1 MKLEKLE
8 PLDSPNYLRLIFE
21 DGKRLKA
28 PAFKVVELGLTPG
41 AEVTP
46 EVFLALENAQSLAS
60 CKERAVRILT
70 ASGLS
75 KKELQK
81 RLVQKGESEE
91 DAEAAVAWLEELH
104 LIDDLETAKQLVRSA
119 CLRGDGA
126 ARAKSILYGKC
137 IPKELWDEALEELPE
152 MDGAIDTFLRRKL
165 DGRTLDAKQIKKTV
179 DALLRRTGESAPTAR
194 SGELYQPPFLLNM
207 TNRTLEK
214 NGERVKL
221 TQLEY
226 SIMKLFME
234 NRGKALAREEILD
247 AVWGKGYFGE
257 LKIVDVNVRRLRIKI
272 EDDAQEPK
280 YISTVW
286 GYGYKWTV

>member
-1 MKLEKLE
+1 MKLEKIE

-81 RLVQKGESEE
+81 RLVQKGESEK

-119 CLRGDGA
+119 CLRGYGA
-126 ARAKSILYGKC
+126 ARAKSILYEKG

-152 MDGAIDTFLRRKL
+152 MDDAIDVFLRRKL

-179 DALLRRTGESAPTAR
+179 DALLRRGHSYHDIQAGLRRYEASL
-194 SGELYQPPFLLNM
+194 S
-207 TNRTLEK
+207 LEQ
-214 NGERVKL
+214 
-221 TQLEY
+221 TQEDTWED
-226 SIMKLFME
+226 ME
-234 NRGKALAREEILD
+234 
-247 AVWGKGYFGE
+247 
-257 LKIVDVNVRRLRIKI
+257 
-272 EDDAQEPK
+272 
-280 YISTVW
+280 
-286 GYGYKWTV
+286 

>member
-28 PAFKVVELGLTPG
+28 PAYKIVELGLTPG

-46 EVFLALENAQSLAS
+46 EAFLALENAQSLAS

-119 CLRGDGA
+119 SMRGYGA
-126 ARAKSILYGKC
+126 ARAKSILYEKG
-137 IPKELWDEALEELPE
+137 IPKEFWDEALAELSE
-152 MDGAIDTFLRRKL
+152 MDDAIDTFLRRKL

-179 DALLRRTGESAPTAR
+179 DALLRRGHSYHDIQAGLRRYEASL
-194 SGELYQPPFLLNM
+194 S
-207 TNRTLEK
+207 LEQ
-214 NGERVKL
+214 
-221 TQLEY
+221 TQEDTWED
-226 SIMKLFME
+226 ME
-234 NRGKALAREEILD
+234 
-247 AVWGKGYFGE
+247 
-257 LKIVDVNVRRLRIKI
+257 
-272 EDDAQEPK
+272 
-280 YISTVW
+280 
-286 GYGYKWTV
+286 

>member
-119 CLRGDGA
+119 CLRGYGA
-126 ARAKSILYGKC
+126 ARAKSILYEKG

-179 DALLRRTGESAPTAR
+179 DALLRRGHSYHDIEGGLRRYEASL
-194 SGELYQPPFLLNM
+194 SLEQ
-207 TNRTLEK
+207 TLEDTW
-214 NGERVKL
+214 ED
-221 TQLEY
+221 
-226 SIMKLFME
+226 ME
-234 NRGKALAREEILD
+234 
-247 AVWGKGYFGE
+247 
-257 LKIVDVNVRRLRIKI
+257 
-272 EDDAQEPK
+272 
-280 YISTVW
+280 
-286 GYGYKWTV
+286 

>member
-1 MKLEKLE
+1 MKLEKFE

-119 CLRGDGA
+119 CLRGYGA
-126 ARAKSILYGKC
+126 ARAKSILYEKG
-137 IPKELWDEALEELPE
+137 IPKELWDEALAELSE
-152 MDGAIDTFLRRKL
+152 MDNAIDTFLRRKL

-179 DALLRRTGESAPTAR
+179 DALLRRGHSYHDIQAGLRRYEASL
-194 SGELYQPPFLLNM
+194 S
-207 TNRTLEK
+207 LEQ
-214 NGERVKL
+214 
-221 TQLEY
+221 TQEDTWED
-226 SIMKLFME
+226 ME
-234 NRGKALAREEILD
+234 
-247 AVWGKGYFGE
+247 
-257 LKIVDVNVRRLRIKI
+257 
-272 EDDAQEPK
+272 
-280 YISTVW
+280 
-286 GYGYKWTV
+286 

>member
-8 PLDSPNYLRLIFE
+8 PLDSPNYRRLIFE

-119 CLRGDGA
+119 CLRGYGA
-126 ARAKSILYGKC
+126 ARAKSILYEKG

-179 DALLRRTGESAPTAR
+179 DALLRRGHSYHDIQAGLRRYEASL
-194 SGELYQPPFLLNM
+194 S
-207 TNRTLEK
+207 LEQ
-214 NGERVKL
+214 
-221 TQLEY
+221 TQEDTWED
-226 SIMKLFME
+226 ME
-234 NRGKALAREEILD
+234 
-247 AVWGKGYFGE
+247 
-257 LKIVDVNVRRLRIKI
+257 
-272 EDDAQEPK
+272 
-280 YISTVW
+280 
-286 GYGYKWTV
+286 

>member
-28 PAFKVVELGLTPG
+28 PAFKVLELGLTPG

-119 CLRGDGA
+119 CLRGYGA
-126 ARAKSILYGKC
+126 ARAKSILYEKG

-179 DALLRRTGESAPTAR
+179 DALLRRGHSYHDIQAGLRRYEASL
-194 SGELYQPPFLLNM
+194 S
-207 TNRTLEK
+207 LEQ
-214 NGERVKL
+214 
-221 TQLEY
+221 TQEDTWED
-226 SIMKLFME
+226 ME
-234 NRGKALAREEILD
+234 
-247 AVWGKGYFGE
+247 
-257 LKIVDVNVRRLRIKI
+257 
-272 EDDAQEPK
+272 
-280 YISTVW
+280 
-286 GYGYKWTV
+286 

>member
-119 CLRGDGA
+119 CLRGYGA
-126 ARAKSILYGKC
+126 ARAKSILYEKG

-179 DALLRRTGESAPTAR
+179 DALLRRGHSYHDIQAGLHRYEASL
-194 SGELYQPPFLLNM
+194 S
-207 TNRTLEK
+207 LEQ
-214 NGERVKL
+214 
-221 TQLEY
+221 TQEDTWED
-226 SIMKLFME
+226 ME
-234 NRGKALAREEILD
+234 
-247 AVWGKGYFGE
+247 
-257 LKIVDVNVRRLRIKI
+257 
-272 EDDAQEPK
+272 
-280 YISTVW
+280 
-286 GYGYKWTV
+286 

>member
-41 AEVTP
+41 VEVTP

-119 CLRGDGA
+119 SMRGYGA
-126 ARAKSILYGKC
+126 ARAKSILYEKG
-137 IPKELWDEALEELPE
+137 IPKELWDEALAELSE
-152 MDGAIDTFLRRKL
+152 MDAAVDTFLRRKL

-179 DALLRRTGESAPTAR
+179 DALLRRGHSYHDIQAGLRRYEASL
-194 SGELYQPPFLLNM
+194 S
-207 TNRTLEK
+207 LEQ
-214 NGERVKL
+214 
-221 TQLEY
+221 TQEDTWED
-226 SIMKLFME
+226 ME
-234 NRGKALAREEILD
+234 
-247 AVWGKGYFGE
+247 
-257 LKIVDVNVRRLRIKI
+257 
-272 EDDAQEPK
+272 
-280 YISTVW
+280 
-286 GYGYKWTV
+286 

>member
-28 PAFKVVELGLTPG
+28 PAYKIVEMGLVPG

-119 CLRGDGA
+119 CLRGYGA
-126 ARAKSILYGKC
+126 ARAKSILYEKG
-137 IPKELWDEALEELPE
+137 IPKELWDEALVELPE
-152 MDGAIDTFLRRKL
+152 MDDAIDTFLRRKL

-179 DALLRRTGESAPTAR
+179 DALLRRGHSYHDIQAGLRRYEASL
-194 SGELYQPPFLLNM
+194 S
-207 TNRTLEK
+207 LEQRQ
-214 NGERVKL
+214 ED
-221 TQLEY
+221 TWED
-226 SIMKLFME
+226 ME
-234 NRGKALAREEILD
+234 
-247 AVWGKGYFGE
+247 
-257 LKIVDVNVRRLRIKI
+257 
-272 EDDAQEPK
+272 
-280 YISTVW
+280 
-286 GYGYKWTV
+286 

>member
-8 PLDSPNYLRLIFE
+8 TLDSPNYLRLIFE

-46 EVFLALENAQSLAS
+46 EAFLALENAQSLAS

-119 CLRGDGA
+119 CLRGYGA
-126 ARAKSILYGKC
+126 ARAKSILYEKG

-152 MDGAIDTFLRRKL
+152 MDGAIDVFLRRKL

-179 DALLRRTGESAPTAR
+179 DALLRRGHSYHDIQAGLRRYEASL
-194 SGELYQPPFLLNM
+194 S
-207 TNRTLEK
+207 LEQ
-214 NGERVKL
+214 
-221 TQLEY
+221 TQEDTWED
-226 SIMKLFME
+226 ME
-234 NRGKALAREEILD
+234 
-247 AVWGKGYFGE
+247 
-257 LKIVDVNVRRLRIKI
+257 
-272 EDDAQEPK
+272 
-280 YISTVW
+280 
-286 GYGYKWTV
+286 

>member
-46 EVFLALENAQSLAS
+46 EAFLALENAQSLAS

-75 KKELQK
+75 RRELQK

-119 CLRGDGA
+119 CLRGYGA
-126 ARAKSILYGKC
+126 ARAKNILYEKG
-137 IPKELWDEALEELPE
+137 IPKELWDEALAELSE
-152 MDGAIDTFLRRKL
+152 MDDAIDTFLRRKL

-179 DALLRRTGESAPTAR
+179 DALLRRGHSYHDIQAGLRRYEASL
-194 SGELYQPPFLLNM
+194 S
-207 TNRTLEK
+207 LEQ
-214 NGERVKL
+214 
-221 TQLEY
+221 TQEDTWED
-226 SIMKLFME
+226 ME
-234 NRGKALAREEILD
+234 
-247 AVWGKGYFGE
+247 
-257 LKIVDVNVRRLRIKI
+257 
-272 EDDAQEPK
+272 
-280 YISTVW
+280 
-286 GYGYKWTV
+286 

>member
-46 EVFLALENAQSLAS
+46 EAFLALENAQSLAS

-75 KKELQK
+75 RRELQK

-91 DAEAAVAWLEELH
+91 DAEAAVSWLEELH

-119 CLRGDGA
+119 CLRGYGA
-126 ARAKSILYGKC
+126 ARAKSILYEKG

-152 MDGAIDTFLRRKL
+152 MDGAIDVFLRRKL

-179 DALLRRTGESAPTAR
+179 DALLRRGHSYHDIQAGLRRYEASL
-194 SGELYQPPFLLNM
+194 S
-207 TNRTLEK
+207 LEQ
-214 NGERVKL
+214 
-221 TQLEY
+221 TQEDTWED
-226 SIMKLFME
+226 ME
-234 NRGKALAREEILD
+234 
-247 AVWGKGYFGE
+247 
-257 LKIVDVNVRRLRIKI
+257 
-272 EDDAQEPK
+272 
-280 YISTVW
+280 
-286 GYGYKWTV
+286 

>member
-119 CLRGDGA
+119 CLRGYGA
-126 ARAKSILYGKC
+126 ARAKSILYEKG

-179 DALLRRTGESAPTAR
+179 DALLRRGHSYHDIQAGLRRYEASL
-194 SGELYQPPFLLNM
+194 S
-207 TNRTLEK
+207 LEQT
-214 NGERVKL
+214 EED
-221 TQLEY
+221 TWED
-226 SIMKLFME
+226 ME
-234 NRGKALAREEILD
+234 
-247 AVWGKGYFGE
+247 
-257 LKIVDVNVRRLRIKI
+257 
-272 EDDAQEPK
+272 
-280 YISTVW
+280 
-286 GYGYKWTV
+286 

>member
-46 EVFLALENAQSLAS
+46 EAFLALENAQSLAS

-81 RLVQKGESEE
+81 RLVQKGESGE

-119 CLRGDGA
+119 CLRGYGA
-126 ARAKSILYGKC
+126 ARAKSILYEKG
-137 IPKELWDEALEELPE
+137 IPKELWDEALAELSE
-152 MDGAIDTFLRRKL
+152 MDDAIDTFLRRKL

-179 DALLRRTGESAPTAR
+179 DALLRRGHSYHDIQAGLRRYEASL
-194 SGELYQPPFLLNM
+194 S
-207 TNRTLEK
+207 LEQ
-214 NGERVKL
+214 
-221 TQLEY
+221 TQEDTWED
-226 SIMKLFME
+226 ME
-234 NRGKALAREEILD
+234 
-247 AVWGKGYFGE
+247 
-257 LKIVDVNVRRLRIKI
+257 
-272 EDDAQEPK
+272 
-280 YISTVW
+280 
-286 GYGYKWTV
+286 

>member
-119 CLRGDGA
+119 CLRGYGA
-126 ARAKSILYGKC
+126 ARAKSILYEKG
-137 IPKELWDEALEELPE
+137 IPKEFWDEALAELSE
-152 MDGAIDTFLRRKL
+152 MDNAIDTFLRRKL
-165 DGRTLDAKQIKKTV
+165 DGRTLDAQQIKKTV
-179 DALLRRTGESAPTAR
+179 DALLRRGHSYHDIQAGLRRYEASL
-194 SGELYQPPFLLNM
+194 S
-207 TNRTLEK
+207 LEQ
-214 NGERVKL
+214 
-221 TQLEY
+221 TQEDTWED
-226 SIMKLFME
+226 ME
-234 NRGKALAREEILD
+234 
-247 AVWGKGYFGE
+247 
-257 LKIVDVNVRRLRIKI
+257 
-272 EDDAQEPK
+272 
-280 YISTVW
+280 
-286 GYGYKWTV
+286 

>member
-46 EVFLALENAQSLAS
+46 EVFRALENAQSLAS

-75 KKELQK
+75 RRELQK

-119 CLRGDGA
+119 CLRGYGA
-126 ARAKSILYGKC
+126 ARAKSILYEKG

-152 MDGAIDTFLRRKL
+152 MDDAIDTFLRRKL

-179 DALLRRTGESAPTAR
+179 DALLRRGHSYHDIQAGLRRYEASL
-194 SGELYQPPFLLNM
+194 S
-207 TNRTLEK
+207 LEQ
-214 NGERVKL
+214 
-221 TQLEY
+221 TQEDTWED
-226 SIMKLFME
+226 ME
-234 NRGKALAREEILD
+234 
-247 AVWGKGYFGE
+247 
-257 LKIVDVNVRRLRIKI
+257 
-272 EDDAQEPK
+272 
-280 YISTVW
+280 
-286 GYGYKWTV
+286 

>member
-46 EVFLALENAQSLAS
+46 EAFLALENAQSLAS

-119 CLRGDGA
+119 CLRGYGA
-126 ARAKSILYGKC
+126 ARAKSILYEKG
-137 IPKELWDEALEELPE
+137 IPKELWDEALEDLPE
-152 MDGAIDTFLRRKL
+152 MDGAIDVFLRRKL

-179 DALLRRTGESAPTAR
+179 DALLRRGHSYHDIQAGLRRYEASL
-194 SGELYQPPFLLNM
+194 S
-207 TNRTLEK
+207 LEQ
-214 NGERVKL
+214 
-221 TQLEY
+221 TQEDTWED
-226 SIMKLFME
+226 ME
-234 NRGKALAREEILD
+234 
-247 AVWGKGYFGE
+247 
-257 LKIVDVNVRRLRIKI
+257 
-272 EDDAQEPK
+272 
-280 YISTVW
+280 
-286 GYGYKWTV
+286 

>member
-119 CLRGDGA
+119 SMRGYGA
-126 ARAKSILYGKC
+126 ARAKSILYEKG

-152 MDGAIDTFLRRKL
+152 MDDAIDTFLRRKL

-179 DALLRRTGESAPTAR
+179 DALLRRGHSYHDIQAGLRRYEASL
-194 SGELYQPPFLLNM
+194 S
-207 TNRTLEK
+207 LEQ
-214 NGERVKL
+214 
-221 TQLEY
+221 TQEDTWED
-226 SIMKLFME
+226 ME
-234 NRGKALAREEILD
+234 
-247 AVWGKGYFGE
+247 
-257 LKIVDVNVRRLRIKI
+257 
-272 EDDAQEPK
+272 
-280 YISTVW
+280 
-286 GYGYKWTV
+286 

>member
-46 EVFLALENAQSLAS
+46 EVFLALENAQSLAF

-119 CLRGDGA
+119 CLRGYGA
-126 ARAKSILYGKC
+126 ARAKSILYEKG
-137 IPKELWDEALEELPE
+137 IPKELWDEALAELSE
-152 MDGAIDTFLRRKL
+152 MDDAIDTFLRRKL
-165 DGRTLDAKQIKKTV
+165 DGRKLDAKQIKKTV
-179 DALLRRTGESAPTAR
+179 DALLRRGHSYHDIQAGLRRYEASL
-194 SGELYQPPFLLNM
+194 S
-207 TNRTLEK
+207 LEQ
-214 NGERVKL
+214 
-221 TQLEY
+221 TQEDTWED
-226 SIMKLFME
+226 ME
-234 NRGKALAREEILD
+234 
-247 AVWGKGYFGE
+247 
-257 LKIVDVNVRRLRIKI
+257 
-272 EDDAQEPK
+272 
-280 YISTVW
+280 
-286 GYGYKWTV
+286 

>member
-41 AEVTP
+41 VEVTP

-119 CLRGDGA
+119 SMRGYGA
-126 ARAKSILYGKC
+126 ARAKSILYEKG
-137 IPKELWDEALEELPE
+137 IPKELWDEALAELSE
-152 MDGAIDTFLRRKL
+152 MDAAIDTFLRRKL

-179 DALLRRTGESAPTAR
+179 DALLRRGHSYHDIQAGLRRYEASL
-194 SGELYQPPFLLNM
+194 S
-207 TNRTLEK
+207 LEQ
-214 NGERVKL
+214 
-221 TQLEY
+221 TQEDTWED
-226 SIMKLFME
+226 ME
-234 NRGKALAREEILD
+234 
-247 AVWGKGYFGE
+247 
-257 LKIVDVNVRRLRIKI
+257 
-272 EDDAQEPK
+272 
-280 YISTVW
+280 
-286 GYGYKWTV
+286 

>member
-119 CLRGDGA
+119 CLRGYGA
-126 ARAKSILYGKC
+126 ARAKSILYEKG

-152 MDGAIDTFLRRKL
+152 MDGAIDTFSRRKL

-179 DALLRRTGESAPTAR
+179 DALLRRGHSYHDIQAGLRRYEASL
-194 SGELYQPPFLLNM
+194 S
-207 TNRTLEK
+207 LEQ
-214 NGERVKL
+214 
-221 TQLEY
+221 TQEDTWED
-226 SIMKLFME
+226 ME
-234 NRGKALAREEILD
+234 
-247 AVWGKGYFGE
+247 
-257 LKIVDVNVRRLRIKI
+257 
-272 EDDAQEPK
+272 
-280 YISTVW
+280 
-286 GYGYKWTV
+286 

>member
-46 EVFLALENAQSLAS
+46 EAFLALENAQSLAS

-81 RLVQKGESEE
+81 RLVQKGESGE

-104 LIDDLETAKQLVRSA
+104 LINDLETAKQLVRSA
-119 CLRGDGA
+119 CLRGYGA
-126 ARAKSILYGKC
+126 ARAKSILYEKG
-137 IPKELWDEALEELPE
+137 IPKELWDEALAELSE
-152 MDGAIDTFLRRKL
+152 MDDAIDTFLRRKL

-179 DALLRRTGESAPTAR
+179 DALLRRGHSYHDIQAGLRRYEASL
-194 SGELYQPPFLLNM
+194 S
-207 TNRTLEK
+207 LEQ
-214 NGERVKL
+214 
-221 TQLEY
+221 TQEDTWED
-226 SIMKLFME
+226 ME
-234 NRGKALAREEILD
+234 
-247 AVWGKGYFGE
+247 
-257 LKIVDVNVRRLRIKI
+257 
-272 EDDAQEPK
+272 
-280 YISTVW
+280 
-286 GYGYKWTV
+286 

>member
-28 PAFKVVELGLTPG
+28 PAYKIVELGLTPG

-81 RLVQKGESEE
+81 RLVQKGESGE

-119 CLRGDGA
+119 CLRGYGA
-126 ARAKSILYGKC
+126 ARAKSILYEKGISLLICSTIKNSSLLLQQYF
-137 IPKELWDEALEELPE
+137 IFP
-152 MDGAIDTFLRRKL
+152 GHSGRFLK
-165 DGRTLDAKQIKKTV
+165 GSCSSIV
-179 DALLRRTGESAPTAR
+179 TA
-194 SGELYQPPFLLNM
+194 
-207 TNRTLEK
+207 
-214 NGERVKL
+214 V
-221 TQLEY
+221 
-226 SIMKLFME
+226 
-234 NRGKALAREEILD
+234 
-247 AVWGKGYFGE
+247 
-257 LKIVDVNVRRLRIKI
+257 
-272 EDDAQEPK
+272 
-280 YISTVW
+280 
-286 GYGYKWTV
+286 

>member
-46 EVFLALENAQSLAS
+46 EAFLALENAQSLAS

-119 CLRGDGA
+119 SMRGYGA
-126 ARAKSILYGKC
+126 ARAKSILYEKG
-137 IPKELWDEALEELPE
+137 IPKEFWDEALAELSE
-152 MDGAIDTFLRRKL
+152 MDDAIDTFLRRKL

-179 DALLRRTGESAPTAR
+179 DALLRRGHSYHDIQAGLRRYEASL
-194 SGELYQPPFLLNM
+194 S
-207 TNRTLEK
+207 LEQ
-214 NGERVKL
+214 
-221 TQLEY
+221 TQEDTWED
-226 SIMKLFME
+226 ME
-234 NRGKALAREEILD
+234 
-247 AVWGKGYFGE
+247 
-257 LKIVDVNVRRLRIKI
+257 
-272 EDDAQEPK
+272 
-280 YISTVW
+280 
-286 GYGYKWTV
+286 

>member
-28 PAFKVVELGLTPG
+28 PAYKIVELGLAPG

-46 EVFLALENAQSLAS
+46 EAFLALENAQSLAS

-75 KKELQK
+75 KKELQR
-81 RLVQKGESEE
+81 RLIQKGESEE

-119 CLRGDGA
+119 CLRGYGA
-126 ARAKSILYGKC
+126 ARAKSILYEKG
-137 IPKELWDEALEELPE
+137 IPKEFWDEALEELPE
-152 MDGAIDTFLRRKL
+152 MDGAIDVFLRRKL

-179 DALLRRTGESAPTAR
+179 DALLRRGHSYHDIQAGLRRYEASL
-194 SGELYQPPFLLNM
+194 S
-207 TNRTLEK
+207 LEQ
-214 NGERVKL
+214 
-221 TQLEY
+221 TQEDTWED
-226 SIMKLFME
+226 ME
-234 NRGKALAREEILD
+234 
-247 AVWGKGYFGE
+247 
-257 LKIVDVNVRRLRIKI
+257 
-272 EDDAQEPK
+272 
-280 YISTVW
+280 
-286 GYGYKWTV
+286 

>member
-46 EVFLALENAQSLAS
+46 EAFLALENAQSLAS

-81 RLVQKGESEE
+81 RLVQKGESGE

-119 CLRGDGA
+119 CLRGYGA
-126 ARAKSILYGKC
+126 ARVKSILYEKG
-137 IPKELWDEALEELPE
+137 IPKELWDEALAELSE
-152 MDGAIDTFLRRKL
+152 MDDAIDTFLRRKL

-179 DALLRRTGESAPTAR
+179 DALLRRGHSYHDIQAGLRRYEASL
-194 SGELYQPPFLLNM
+194 S
-207 TNRTLEK
+207 LEQ
-214 NGERVKL
+214 
-221 TQLEY
+221 TQEDTWED
-226 SIMKLFME
+226 ME
-234 NRGKALAREEILD
+234 
-247 AVWGKGYFGE
+247 
-257 LKIVDVNVRRLRIKI
+257 
-272 EDDAQEPK
+272 
-280 YISTVW
+280 
-286 GYGYKWTV
+286 

>member
-119 CLRGDGA
+119 CLRGYGA
-126 ARAKSILYGKC
+126 ARAKSILYEKG
-137 IPKELWDEALEELPE
+137 IPKELWDEALAELSE
-152 MDGAIDTFLRRKL
+152 MDDAIDAFLRRKL

-179 DALLRRTGESAPTAR
+179 DALLRRGHSYHDIQAGLRRYEASL
-194 SGELYQPPFLLNM
+194 S
-207 TNRTLEK
+207 LEQ
-214 NGERVKL
+214 
-221 TQLEY
+221 TQEDTWED
-226 SIMKLFME
+226 ME
-234 NRGKALAREEILD
+234 
-247 AVWGKGYFGE
+247 
-257 LKIVDVNVRRLRIKI
+257 
-272 EDDAQEPK
+272 
-280 YISTVW
+280 
-286 GYGYKWTV
+286 

>member
-28 PAFKVVELGLTPG
+28 PAFKIVELGLTPG

-46 EVFLALENAQSLAS
+46 EAFLALENAQSLAS

-119 CLRGDGA
+119 SMRGYGA
-126 ARAKSILYGKC
+126 ARAKSILYEKG
-137 IPKELWDEALEELPE
+137 IPKEFWDEALAELSE
-152 MDGAIDTFLRRKL
+152 MDDAIDTFLRRKL

-179 DALLRRTGESAPTAR
+179 DALLRRGHSYHDIQAGLRRYEASL
-194 SGELYQPPFLLNM
+194 S
-207 TNRTLEK
+207 LEQ
-214 NGERVKL
+214 
-221 TQLEY
+221 TQEDTWED
-226 SIMKLFME
+226 ME
-234 NRGKALAREEILD
+234 
-247 AVWGKGYFGE
+247 
-257 LKIVDVNVRRLRIKI
+257 
-272 EDDAQEPK
+272 
-280 YISTVW
+280 
-286 GYGYKWTV
+286 

>member
-28 PAFKVVELGLTPG
+28 PAYKIVEMGLVPG

-46 EVFLALENAQSLAS
+46 EAFLALENAQSLAS

-81 RLVQKGESEE
+81 RLVQKGESGE

-119 CLRGDGA
+119 CLRGYGA
-126 ARAKSILYGKC
+126 ARAKSILYEKG

-152 MDGAIDTFLRRKL
+152 MDGAIDVFLRRKL

-179 DALLRRTGESAPTAR
+179 DALLRRGHSYHDIQAGLRRYEASL
-194 SGELYQPPFLLNM
+194 S
-207 TNRTLEK
+207 LEQ
-214 NGERVKL
+214 
-221 TQLEY
+221 TQEDTWED
-226 SIMKLFME
+226 ME
-234 NRGKALAREEILD
+234 
-247 AVWGKGYFGE
+247 
-257 LKIVDVNVRRLRIKI
+257 
-272 EDDAQEPK
+272 
-280 YISTVW
+280 
-286 GYGYKWTV
+286 

>member
-81 RLVQKGESEE
+81 RLVQKGESGE
-91 DAEAAVAWLEELH
+91 DAEATVAWLEELH

-119 CLRGDGA
+119 CLRGYGA
-126 ARAKSILYGKC
+126 ARAKSILYEKG
-137 IPKELWDEALEELPE
+137 IPKELWDEALAELSE

-179 DALLRRTGESAPTAR
+179 DALLRRGHSYHDIQAGLRRYEASL
-194 SGELYQPPFLLNM
+194 S
-207 TNRTLEK
+207 LEQ
-214 NGERVKL
+214 
-221 TQLEY
+221 TQEDTWED
-226 SIMKLFME
+226 ME
-234 NRGKALAREEILD
+234 
-247 AVWGKGYFGE
+247 
-257 LKIVDVNVRRLRIKI
+257 
-272 EDDAQEPK
+272 
-280 YISTVW
+280 
-286 GYGYKWTV
+286 

>member
-119 CLRGDGA
+119 CLRGYGA
-126 ARAKSILYGKC
+126 ARAKSILYEKG

-152 MDGAIDTFLRRKL
+152 MDGAIDVFLRRKL

-179 DALLRRTGESAPTAR
+179 DALLRRGHSYHDIQAGLRRYEASL
-194 SGELYQPPFLLNM
+194 S
-207 TNRTLEK
+207 LEQ
-214 NGERVKL
+214 
-221 TQLEY
+221 TQEDTWEH
-226 SIMKLFME
+226 ME
-234 NRGKALAREEILD
+234 
-247 AVWGKGYFGE
+247 
-257 LKIVDVNVRRLRIKI
+257 
-272 EDDAQEPK
+272 
-280 YISTVW
+280 
-286 GYGYKWTV
+286 

>member
-119 CLRGDGA
+119 CLRGYGA
-126 ARAKSILYGKC
+126 ARAKSILYEKG
-137 IPKELWDEALEELPE
+137 IPKEFWDEALAELSE
-152 MDGAIDTFLRRKL
+152 MDNAIDTFLRRKL

-179 DALLRRTGESAPTAR
+179 DALLRRGHSYHDIQAGLRRYEASL
-194 SGELYQPPFLLNM
+194 S
-207 TNRTLEK
+207 LEQ
-214 NGERVKL
+214 
-221 TQLEY
+221 TQEDTWED
-226 SIMKLFME
+226 ME
-234 NRGKALAREEILD
+234 
-247 AVWGKGYFGE
+247 
-257 LKIVDVNVRRLRIKI
+257 
-272 EDDAQEPK
+272 
-280 YISTVW
+280 
-286 GYGYKWTV
+286 